1 MIKLKKTGCAF
12 LLFALLVSAKH
23 NEANTLIS
31 TEGPAPAFRVIGYLR
46 ETDVS
51 NGQGANLDFSKI
63 THLNIAFINPDST
76 GNFSEL
82 AGLGA
87 VVRNAHKKNVKVL
100 ASIGGG
106 SAPAYYTALLS
117 DNKRPE
123 FIKQLV
129 KVAVINSLD
138 GIDVDLEGERIDN
151 HYEVFISELS
161 AALKLKG
168 KMLTAAVAT
177 AYQSR
182 YSDHVLSYMDFINI
196 MSYDKTGPWKPENP
210 GQHAPYQMAVDD
222 LEYWDHTRG
231 IAKER
236 LNLGVPFYGYG
247 FGKDAPADISF
258 QELITQYP
266 GAENTDQVDVK
277 GGGVIYYNGIPTI
290 QKKTVLAIQ
299 QSGGIMIWQL
309 FQDASGSNSLLN
321 TIHTVISRKNKQ

>member
-1 MIKLKKTGCAF
+1 MIKLRKTGYAC
-12 LLFALLVSAKH
+12 LLFALIINCKIS
-23 NEANTLIS
+23 EANTLIS
-31 TEGPAPAFRVIGYLR
+31 TEKPVPAFRIIGYLR
-46 ETDVS
+46 EADVS
-51 NGQGANLDFSKI
+51 NGQGAKLDFSKI
-63 THLNIAFINPDST
+63 THLNIAFINPDSA
-76 GNFSEL
+76 GKFSVL
-82 AGLGA
+82 PGLGT
-87 VVRNAHKKNVKVL
+87 VVEKAHQKNVKVL

-106 SAPAYYTALLS
+106 SAPAYYTELLS
-117 DNKRPE
+117 DSKRPE
-123 FIKQLV
+123 FIEQLV
-129 KVAVINSLD
+129 KVAMINSLD
-138 GIDVDLEGERIDN
+138 GIDVDLEGERIDHN
-151 HYEVFISELS
+151 YEVFISELS

-222 LEYWDHTRG
+222 MEYWGHTRG

-247 FGKDAPADISF
+247 FGQNAPSDISF

-266 GAENTDQVDVK
+266 GAENTDQIDLK

-290 QKKTVLAIQ
+290 QKKTILAIQ
-299 QSGGIMIWQL
+299 QAGGIMIWQL

-321 TIHTVISRKNKQ
+321 TINTLIHK